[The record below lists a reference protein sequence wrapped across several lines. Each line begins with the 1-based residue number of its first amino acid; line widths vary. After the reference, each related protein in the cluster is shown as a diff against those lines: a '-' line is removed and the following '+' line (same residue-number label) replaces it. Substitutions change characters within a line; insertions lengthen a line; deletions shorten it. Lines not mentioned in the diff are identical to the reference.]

1 MAKLTDKQE
10 KYIQELLKPNTSQ
23 RKAYRIAYP
32 SSLKWKDSAVDSCAS
47 TLLSNAKVTQ
57 RYNQLKDKID
67 KRIEKKFVL
76 TIDNI
81 LEDIIDTRATCKDNM
96 LKMDREGNWSLDSA
110 AVSGRD
116 KTNEMLGKFK
126 KMFTDKLE
134 IDANITVNKLEDFFK
149 D

>member
-57 RYNQLKDKID
+57 RYNQLKNKID

-81 LEDIIDTRATCKDNM
+81 LEDIIDTRNECKRSMYKDTI
-96 LKMDREGNWSLDSA
+96 LGPTIDSA
-110 AVSGRD
+110 AVNGRN